1 MDPKQLADLVGTGIE
16 LAGIAALI
24 IGATLTFAKYVKHL
38 IQGGDTSVAYRDLRR
53 GLGKAILLGLELLV
67 AADIIRSVAIAPSF
81 ATIGVLG
88 MIVVIRTFL
97 SWSLELEINGSWPW
111 QGSRSSDAVRY
122 KDAAE

>member
-1 MDPKQLADLVGTGIE
+1 MDSKQLADLVGTGIE

-24 IGATLTFAKYVKHL
+24 IGAALTFAKYVKYL
-38 IQGGDTSVAYRDLRR
+38 FQGGDTSAAYRDLRR

-111 QGSRSSDAVRY
+111 QGSRSSDAVERG
-122 KDAAE
+122 DTAG